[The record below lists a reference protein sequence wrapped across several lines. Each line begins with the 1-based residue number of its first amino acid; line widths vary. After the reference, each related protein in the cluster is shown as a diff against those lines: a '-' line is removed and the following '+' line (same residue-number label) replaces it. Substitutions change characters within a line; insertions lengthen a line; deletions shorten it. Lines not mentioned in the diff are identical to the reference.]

1 MLRVVSSLF
10 IFRLIMNIFLLFYS
24 TYMQSVLANA

>member
-24 TYMQSVLANA
+24 TYMQNVLANA